1 MPVEARAYPRPL
13 PNPEWLGKLTE
24 AILEPDLPIVDS
36 HHHLWDHLG
45 SRYLLDEL
53 LADVNSGHNIVA
65 TVFIQCGSGYRTSG
79 PEEMRPIGES
89 EFVRAIAEE
98 GDRRDGKTKICAGIV
113 SFADLRRP
121 NVDAVLEGQ
130 IAAAGGRFRGIRQI
144 AAYDPAIIGASSYV
158 PPPGLMDDPNFRRG
172 LKRLPAH
179 NLTFEAWIYHP
190 QIKSLTEVAREC
202 PDVKIVL
209 NHFGGPL
216 GVGPY
221 KRDEVFPGWRA
232 DIKGLSTCP
241 NVYVKLGGLAMI
253 VNAFDFHLAPLP
265 PSSGE
270 MANAWRPY
278 VETCIKNFGANRCM
292 FESNFWSTRARAAI
306 RCCPSTELRTAA
318 VLSGCPFPAIGLG
331 SFPTRCRPK
340 ARIIPVGPVHC
351 WGIGAAALPC
361 SNASVCP
368 WARAAMSRSPWYISF
383 AFAILSPSSSRCSR
397 ICVGQLF
404 H

>member
-1 MPVEARAYPRPL
+1 MPVEARTYPRPL
-13 PNPEWLGKLTE
+13 PNAAWLGKLTE
-24 AILEPDLPIVDS
+24 EIIEPDLPIVDP
-36 HHHLWDHLG
+36 HHHLWDHPG

-53 LADVNSGHNIVA
+53 LADVGAGHNIVA

-98 GDRRDGKTKICAGIV
+98 SDRRGGSTRICAGIV
-113 SFADLRRP
+113 SFADLRLA
-121 NVDAVLEGQ
+121 NVDAVLDGQ

-144 AAYDPAIIGASSYV
+144 AAHDPAILSASSHV

-179 NLTFEAWIYHP
+179 DLTFEAWIYHP
-190 QIKSLTEVAREC
+190 QIRTLTEVAREC
-202 PDVKIVL
+202 PEVRIVL

-221 KRDEVFPGWRA
+221 RREAVFPQWRA
-232 DIKGLSTCP
+232 DITDLAACP

-270 MANAWRPY
+270 LANAWRPY
-278 VETCIKNFGANRCM
+278 VEACLEGFGARRCM
-292 FESNFWSTRARAAI
+292 FESNFPVDKGACSY
-306 RCCPSTELRTAA
+306 P
-318 VLSGCPFPAIGLG
+318 VLWNAFKRLASGA
-331 SFPTRCRPK
+331 
-340 ARIIPVGPVHC
+340 
-351 WGIGAAALPC
+351 
-361 SNASVCP
+361 
-368 WARAAMSRSPWYISF
+368 
-383 AFAILSPSSSRCSR
+383 SPSEKAD
-397 ICVGQLF
+397 LF
-404 H
+404 AGTATRFYRLDIV

>member
-1 MPVEARAYPRPL
+1 M
-13 PNPEWLGKLTE
+13 
-24 AILEPDLPIVDS
+24 
-36 HHHLWDHLG
+36 
-45 SRYLLDEL
+45 
-53 LADVNSGHNIVA
+53 ADVNSGHNIVA

-98 GDRRDGKTKICAGIV
+98 GDRRGGKTKICAGIV
-113 SFADLRRP
+113 SFADLRLP

-144 AAYDPAIIGASSYV
+144 AAHDPAIIGASSYV

-190 QIKSLTEVAREC
+190 QIKTLTEVAREC
-202 PDVKIVL
+202 PEVKIVL

-232 DIKGLSTCP
+232 DIKALSACP

-278 VETCIKNFGANRCM
+278 VEACIENFGANRCM
-292 FESNFWSTRARAAI
+292 FESNFPVDKGACSYPVLFNAFKRLAQRRLGI
-306 RCCPSTELRTAA
+306 GKGRSLRRHRVA
-318 VLSGCPFPAIGLG
+318 VLPARHQLALRRSPGEQVHDRSADTCG
-331 SFPTRCRPK
+331 DPRGRP
-340 ARIIPVGPVHC
+340 AR
-351 WGIGAAALPC
+351 
-361 SNASVCP
+361 
-368 WARAAMSRSPWYISF
+368 RASRSNPARS
-383 AFAILSPSSSRCSR
+383 APRTRSS
-397 ICVGQLF
+397 
-404 H
+404 

>member
-1 MPVEARAYPRPL
+1 MPVEARAYSRPL
-13 PNPEWLGKLTE
+13 PKPEWLGRLTE
-24 AILEPDLPIVDS
+24 EILDPDLPIVDP

-53 LADVNSGHNIVA
+53 LADVNSGQNIAA

-98 GDRRDGKTKICAGIV
+98 SDRRGGKTKICAGIV
-113 SFADLRRP
+113 SFADLRLP

-144 AAYDPAIIGASSYV
+144 AAHDPAIIGASSYV
-158 PPPGLMDDPNFRRG
+158 PPPGLMNDPSFRRG

-190 QIKSLTEVAREC
+190 QIKTLTEVAREC

-216 GVGPY
+216 GVAPY
-221 KRDEVFPGWRA
+221 RRNEVFPGWRA
-232 DIKGLSTCP
+232 DIKALSDCP
-241 NVYVKLGGLAMI
+241 NMYVKLGGLAMI

-270 MANAWRPY
+270 MASAWQPKAAGNICTEELVLLCEEMGINTGVDLDALIEVGRMAEEIVRHQLPG
-278 VETCIKNFGANRCM
+278 ELIHAGSLDAFR
-292 FESNFWSTRARAAI
+292 RRAA
-306 RCCPSTELRTAA
+306 P
-318 VLSGCPFPAIGLG
+318 
-331 SFPTRCRPK
+331 
-340 ARIIPVGPVHC
+340 
-351 WGIGAAALPC
+351 
-361 SNASVCP
+361 
-368 WARAAMSRSPWYISF
+368 
-383 AFAILSPSSSRCSR
+383 
-397 ICVGQLF
+397 
-404 H
+404 

>member
-24 AILEPDLPIVDS
+24 AILEPDLPIIDP
-36 HHHLWDHLG
+36 HHHLWNHPG

-53 LADVNSGHNIVA
+53 LADVNSGHNITA
-65 TVFIQCGSGYRTSG
+65 TVFVQCGSGYRTSG

-98 GDRRDGKTKICAGIV
+98 ADRRRTPTKICAGIV
-113 SFADLRRP
+113 SFADLRLP
-121 NVDAVLEGQ
+121 NVDAVLEAQ

-144 AAYDPAIIGASSYV
+144 AAHDAAIVGGSSYV
-158 PPPGLMDDPNFRRG
+158 PPPGLMDDPAFRRG
-172 LKRLPAH
+172 LRRLPAH

-190 QIKSLTEVAREC
+190 QIKTLSAVARDC
-202 PDVKIVL
+202 PEVKIVL

-221 KRDEVFPGWRA
+221 QRSDVFPGWRT
-232 DIKGLSTCP
+232 DIRDLARCP

-270 MANAWRPY
+270 LANAWRPY
-278 VETCIKNFGANRCM
+278 VETCIEAFGADRCM
-292 FESNFWSTRARAAI
+292 FESNFPVDKGACSYPVLFNAFKRLASGASDGEKAD
-306 RCCPSTELRTAA
+306 LFAGTA
-318 VLSGCPFPAIGLG
+318 SRFYRLG
-331 SFPTRCRPK
+331 
-340 ARIIPVGPVHC
+340 
-351 WGIGAAALPC
+351 
-361 SNASVCP
+361 
-368 WARAAMSRSPWYISF
+368 
-383 AFAILSPSSSRCSR
+383 
-397 ICVGQLF
+397 Q
-404 H
+404 